1 MRGGSLA
8 AAALSSALD
17 ALDERH
23 LVGTDV
29 PNLSTLAG
37 ARLGTIGAALSTQKQ
52 EFEL

>member
-8 AAALSSALD
+8 AAALSAALD